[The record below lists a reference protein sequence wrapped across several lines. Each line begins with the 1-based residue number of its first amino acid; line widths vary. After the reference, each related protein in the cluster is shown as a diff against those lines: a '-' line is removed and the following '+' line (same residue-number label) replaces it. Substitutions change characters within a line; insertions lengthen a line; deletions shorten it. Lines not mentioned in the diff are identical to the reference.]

1 MSAINRGQVQPL
13 PPRHMYSV
21 ITDRPVLRLPELRC
35 QGFSAVVCEGL
46 IESATGEWVVGGCW
60 RCKALNIPEQGCEV
74 IGARLSLADSSCMPQ
89 DPRRVLGQYMRGW
102 ALEAY
107 LAAKKDHVN
116 RVLRAKKRK
125 IEETHYTNTFGRKLP
140 TFWETMNPFLE
151 GDDVYVNWPVAQGDL
166 PQARKSAAPE
176 PTKDTSAAS
185 EAQPEAREDSMF
197 PTMSRYSPPTR
208 AGNAMDRKLKPGLE
222 AIQVMLLF
230 SGSEA
235 DRDAAA

>member
-1 MSAINRGQVQPL
+1 MSAINLGQVQPL

-89 DPRRVLGQYMRGW
+89 DPPRVLGQYMRGW

-116 RVLRAKKRK
+116 VRIRLDCRTRADH
-125 IEETHYTNTFGRKLP
+125 EYP
-140 TFWETMNPFLE
+140 T
-151 GDDVYVNWPVAQGDL
+151 A
-166 PQARKSAAPE
+166 
-176 PTKDTSAAS
+176 SAAS
-185 EAQPEAREDSMF
+185 Q
-197 PTMSRYSPPTR
+197 SRSPPTKR
-208 AGNAMDRKLKPGLE
+208 GVTR
-222 AIQVMLLF
+222 
-230 SGSEA
+230 EA
-235 DRDAAA
+235 DRCTETQDRRDSLHREYEAAHTCRTVLTSFRTPLGEAAHLLGNGAALAPGHPLTTLTTSDEPFPRG